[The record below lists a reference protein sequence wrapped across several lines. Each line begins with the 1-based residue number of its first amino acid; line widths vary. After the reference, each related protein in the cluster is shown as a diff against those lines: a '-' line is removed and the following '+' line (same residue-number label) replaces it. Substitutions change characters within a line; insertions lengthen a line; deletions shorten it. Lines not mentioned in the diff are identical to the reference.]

1 MGTATIHYDQYTA
14 LPGVPRLPP
23 GPSRCQR
30 CRPVDRV
37 TGTEDAGKAASPL
50 KRRSLSLLAHQFS
63 PLIYG
68 VAGKHLAAFYSIAKI

>member
-30 CRPVDRV
+30 CRHVNHV
-37 TGTEDAGKAASPL
+37 TRTEDAGEAASLL
-50 KRRSLSLLAHQFS
+50 KRRSFSLLAHQFFL
-63 PLIYG
+63 PTYG
-68 VAGKHLAAFYSIAKI
+68 G